1 MVVRVGKRR
10 RAFTLI
16 ELLVVVAIIGLL
28 IAILLPSLTAAKAEA
43 RTRIC
48 QNNLRQLTLAFM
60 SYAAE
65 WKNHL
70 PGSTDDYVGN
80 VNNGQR
86 MCWLGTRA
94 GDRGQYKE
102 EVPKRGT
109 IFPYVSENPAIYKC
123 PEDKT
128 EIYAERSPNDYREL
142 TNYSYTAPK
151 MLTGAPVDLL
161 KATRWPAEFDTEWT
175 NDRWKNK
182 WARGKLDNTS
192 PPWVL
197 VEEDSAWHLAYATDS
212 AWSNIDRLSDRHKNK
227 AAMSQIDGSVFLRS
241 FQREPPF
248 TSWNTF
254 YELYDNRAINVGPW
268 TEVAGR
274 PITFGY
280 IKRRGIPSEA
290 DPFE

>member
-1 MVVRVGKRR
+1 MSKHTAIGI

-28 IAILLPSLTAAKAEA
+28 ISILLPSLAAAKAEA

-48 QNNLRQLTLAFM
+48 QSNMRQLTLAFM
-60 SYAAE
+60 SYAPE
-65 WKNHL
+65 YRNHL

-80 VNNGQR
+80 IANGQR

-94 GDRGQYKE
+94 GDRGQIKD
-102 EVPKRGT
+102 EVPSRGT
-109 IFPYVSENPAIYKC
+109 IFPYVGQNPGVYKC

-128 EIYAERSPNDYREL
+128 EIYAERSQSDYREL

-151 MLTGAPVDLL
+151 ILTGAPVDLL
-161 KATRWPAEFDTEWT
+161 KATRWPSTFDIAWT

-182 WARGKLDNTS
+182 WAREKLDNTS

-197 VEEDSAWHLAYATDS
+197 VEEDDAWHLAWATDS
-212 AWSNIDRLSDRHKNK
+212 AWSNEDRISGRHKDK
-227 AAMSQIDGSVFLRS
+227 GAIAQIDGSVFLRK
-241 FQREPPF
+241 FQRDLPF
-248 TSWNTF
+248 NSWNTF

-268 TEVAGR
+268 TEVGGA
-274 PITFGY
+274 PIRFGY

-290 DPFE
+290 DPYE